1 MAALVITDVLS
12 VIETRLAT
20 SSAHGLATAVSGAM
34 RDGQLPA
41 GTKLPPIRTV
51 AIQLGLSPTTVSSA
65 WGLLNRSGTI
75 RTDGRRGT
83 VIADTSVSGA
93 IRYRRALQRQTSFD
107 LDLSEGIPDPALL
120 PDLRRAL
127 RSLTTAATPGN
138 YLDEPDLPELIEVIK
153 ADWPYDA
160 EQMTIVDGAMD
171 GLELIARGLIR
182 FGDRVIVEHPG
193 FPPIL
198 DLLESLG
205 AILVGVAMDDEGLRP
220 DELDAA
226 LGQRCTAV
234 FLQPR
239 GQNPTGISTSP
250 ARAEQIAEILRA
262 TDVVVI
268 EDDSA
273 GSVASTEPVS
283 VGQWLPSQTVH
294 VRSFSKSHGP
304 DLRLAAVS
312 GPADLIAEI
321 THRRQLGQG
330 WTSRILQRI
339 LLGLLTDNLPIAQ
352 VALARQTYAGRR
364 AAVVGALA
372 LDDIHVRGTDGI
384 NIWVPVAD
392 EPAALVRLASHGIG
406 VMPGAPF
413 SVLPGQQGHIRVT
426 VGLLADRHIEVARHL
441 AAAARTGSWGP
452 GR

>member
-1 MAALVITDVLS
+1 MTDILS
-12 VIETRLAT
+12 AIETRLAT
-20 SSAHGLATAVSGAM
+20 PSAHGLANAVSSAM

-51 AIQLGLSPTTVSSA
+51 ATQLGLSPTTVSSA

-75 RTDGRRGT
+75 LTDGRRGT
-83 VIADTSVSGA
+83 VIADTSVGGA
-93 IRYRRALQRQTSFD
+93 VRYRRALARQSTFE
-107 LDLSEGIPDPALL
+107 LDLSEGTPDPALL
-120 PDLRRAL
+120 PDLRPAL

-138 YLDEPDLPELIEVIK
+138 YLDEPNLPELIEVIK

-160 EQMTIVDGAMD
+160 DQMTIVDGAMD

-205 AILVGVAMDDEGLRP
+205 ATLVGIAMDDEGLRP
-220 DELDAA
+220 DDLARA
-226 LGQRCTAV
+226 MAQRCTAV

-239 GQNPTGISTSP
+239 AQNPTGISTSP
-250 ARAEQIAEILRA
+250 TRAEQIAEIIRP
-262 TDVVVI
+262 TSTIVV

-273 GSVASTEPVS
+273 GSVASTAPVS
-283 VGQWLPSQTVH
+283 VGRWLPAQTVH
-294 VRSFSKSHGP
+294 VRSYSKSHGP

-312 GPADLIAEI
+312 GPAHLIADI

-339 LLGLLTDNLPIAQ
+339 LLGLLTNDRSITQ
-352 VALARQTYAGRR
+352 ITRARQTYADRR
-364 AAVVGALA
+364 AAVVDALA
-372 LDDIHVRGTDGI
+372 RDDIQVGGTDGI
-384 NIWVPVAD
+384 NIWIPVAD

-406 VMPGAPF
+406 VLPGIPF
-413 SVLPGQQGHIRVT
+413 AVLPGQQGHIRVT
-426 VGLLADRHIEVARHL
+426 IGVLTDRHTEVANHL
-441 AAAARTGSWGP
+441 AAAARTGNWGP